1 MFNTPSFVQ
10 PQQQQLPYNPQGPQW
25 NALAV
30 NINNLPVNLSVLQN
44 QVHPNL
50 VNYLPGIAVGA
61 IDAIQSRA
69 GTNALRM
76 FLFNQLA
83 DGNYNN
89 AGFISL
95 IKTVCDI
102 AEYYAASG
110 GVQIEQAITQAI
122 DWSIQFAAFAN
133 LRTFP
138 ALQSYVDQN
147 MFSNLQALEQ
157 KQNQLAQQVQGYQQQ
172 KQMRNQG
179 FTQQTTFNQ
188 PATFGAAQTQTSS
201 WNNQSTGMF
210 TTAPQAQDTGTA
222 KMMNSWDTAPGAQSW
237 RTPEPKANTFPVLQ
251 PVQPLQPA
259 FKFNTPEPAAPVQ
272 PPTPQYPKTYMHDGR
287 TMVKQKDPGVVWRP
301 SERWPVDVSDSYTAD
316 VYYVLHEDGSMEP
329 IIKKL
334 TKEEKAEK
342 MKTIN
347 TNAGHK
353 DKAWDRL
360 LKSGHAERLASLEAR
375 GQIKITRSEDVKRQ
389 DKIINEGDVVQ
400 DNDYL
405 IISGQEQAF
414 SQTDLALAATDTPEK
429 PCEGYS
435 KPTIRVTP
443 IASTTDVEGLV
454 KALRDSVSLEQCAG
468 KLTVEGCEI
477 PLLEDRHEA
486 RSRMIVY
493 GKLNRILTAS
503 VNHYLKYKLGLP
515 GLSIDSF
522 DEDATDLLKYVQT
535 NYPANYGV
543 ALKRDQR
550 WIITSVLSTTKD
562 GEFTGEFDDSVREH
576 FLPENYPPDKT
587 PTFLGVEE
595 VHLSINEFS
604 TELMLGLDSPTDVLS
619 VYKDAQP
626 LMYSLCSLLVH
637 SDHVD
642 VYAYYIK
649 TLDDV
654 VYVMHRSAIN
664 DGVYLIGIQG

>member
-1 MFNTPSFVQ
+1 MFNTHSFVQ

-25 NALAV
+25 QTIAV

-50 VNYLPGIAVGA
+50 VTYLPGIAVGA

-69 GTNALRM
+69 GANPLRM

-83 DGNYNN
+83 DGTYNN
-89 AGFISL
+89 AGFL
-95 IKTVCDI
+95 TLMKTICDI
-102 AEYYAASG
+102 TEYYAATG
-110 GVQIEQAITQAI
+110 GVQLEQAIGQAI
-122 DWSIQFAAFAN
+122 DLSIQFAAFAN
-133 LRTFP
+133 LRAFP
-138 ALQSYVDQN
+138 ALQGYIDQN
-147 MFSNLQALEQ
+147 MYSNLQALEQ

-172 KQMRNQG
+172 KQARNQG
-179 FTQQTTFNQ
+179 FTQQNTFGQSTTF
-188 PATFGAAQTQTSS
+188 AAPQTQTGS

-210 TTAPQAQDTGTA
+210 TTAPAVQDTGST
-222 KMMNSWDTAPGAQSW
+222 KMMNAWDTAPNTQGW
-237 RTPEPKANTFPVLQ
+237 RTPEPKVNTFPALQ
-251 PVQPLQPA
+251 PAQPA
-259 FKFNTPEPAAPVQ
+259 FKFNTQEPVTPPQ
-272 PPTPQYPKTYMHDGR
+272 PQEPQYPKTYMHEGK
-287 TMVKQKDPGVVWRP
+287 TLVKQGDPGVVWHP
-301 SERWPVDVSDSYTAD
+301 SERWPMDVSGSYMAD

-329 IIKKL
+329 VIKKL

-347 TNAGHK
+347 TNAGQP
-353 DKAWDRL
+353 DKAWARL
-360 LKSGHAERLASLEAR
+360 LKDGHAQRLASLEAR
-375 GQIKITRSEDVKRQ
+375 GQIKITKSEDVKRS
-389 DKIINEGDVVQ
+389 DKIITGEDVVQ
-400 DNDYL
+400 DDDYL
-405 IISGQEQAF
+405 LISGQDQAF
-414 SQTDLALAATDTPEK
+414 SQTDLALSATDTPEK

-477 PLLEDRHEA
+477 PLLPDPHEA
-486 RSRMIVY
+486 RSRLIVY
-493 GKLNRILTAS
+493 GKLNRILTQS
-503 VNHYLKYKLGLP
+503 VNHYLKYRLGLP
-515 GLSIDSF
+515 GLNIDSF
-522 DEDATDLLKYVQT
+522 DEDATELLKYVQD
-535 NYPANYGV
+535 NYPANYGM

-562 GEFTGEFDDSVREH
+562 GEFSGEFDDSVREH
-576 FLPENYPPDKT
+576 FLPENYPAGKA

-604 TELMLGLDSPTDVLS
+604 TELMLGLDSPGEVLS
-619 VYKDAQP
+619 IYKDTQP

-637 SDHVD
+637 GDHDD

-654 VYVMHRSAIN
+654 VYVMHRSAITE
-664 DGVYLIGIQG
+664 GVYLIGVQS